1 MTVAV
6 GLFLYGTLVAL
17 VAPRVLP
24 RLTRHGV
31 FPQLGVLA
39 WLALMVSVFSS
50 WCVGL
55 AVALVDI
62 THIWFRPERLLV
74 LGLHEAEEIAIG
86 HAGVAAQLALIAAT
100 VALTVMAMV
109 LTTRWA
115 RSHRRMR
122 LRAREHAEALRL
134 TGRPMHRHESG
145 DVVVLDTAER
155 AAYCVA
161 GAPNV
166 VVVTSGALAALEDS
180 ELAAVLAHEHAHLS
194 GRHAP
199 LTAVLRAIAT
209 TLPGLRLATAGCA
222 EITRLLEMCADDK
235 AAGKHG
241 SEPLLGGLLAILGV
255 SEPAPSGALAAA
267 GTAVLARA
275 ERLVDP
281 VSPMQRATTRTALL
295 GVIAA
300 TVTGLASVAAT
311 VAFCSALLG

>member
-180 ELAAVLAHEHAHLS
+180 ELAAVLAHEHAHL
-194 GRHAP
+194 RHRHP
-199 LTAVLRAIAT
+199 LVLTVMRGLAT
-209 TLPGLRLATAGCA
+209 TFPRLRLCTVGAREVA
-222 EITRLLEMCADDK
+222 RLLEMCADD
-235 AAGKHG
+235 AAVRRHG
-241 SEPLLGGLLAILGV
+241 RAPLLSSLLTLSGA
-255 SEPAPSGALAAA
+255 APSGVLSAS
-267 GTAVLARA
+267 GVDVLARA
-275 ERLVDP
+275 ERLAAPRDGRHFHT
-281 VSPMQRATTRTALL
+281 RAGLLTGIAL
-295 GVIAA
+295 GVGGPLLIAA
-300 TVTGLASVAAT
+300 TTASGI
-311 VAFCSALLG
+311 LLCLL

>member
-1 MTVAV
+1 MTPAIALMVYGAVVATIGPPV
-6 GLFLYGTLVAL
+6 LRRLTRRGYAPRLGIVAWVVAMVGTLGAWAAAATMLTVEFATYWGHPHDALRACFTIMWSPIHEDGSDATKAVTFAIAAL
-17 VAPRVLP
+17 VAACTMAVVAR
-24 RLTRHGV
+24 
-31 FPQLGVLA
+31 A
-39 WLALMVSVFSS
+39 VSV
-50 WCVGL
+50 VREMRRRTT
-55 AVALVDI
+55 A
-62 THIWFRPERLLV
+62 
-74 LGLHEAEEIAIG
+74 
-86 HAGVAAQLALIAAT
+86 HAK
-100 VALTVMAMV
+100 
-109 LTTRWA
+109 
-115 RSHRRMR
+115 
-122 LRAREHAEALRL
+122 ALRL
-134 TGRPMHRHESG
+134 VGRRVPG
-145 DVVVLDTAER
+145 LGALVLDSPQR
-155 AAYCVA
+155 QAYCVP
-161 GAPNV
+161 GRPDTI
-166 VVVTSGALAALEDS
+166 VVTSGALAALTPDQ
-180 ELAAVLAHEHAHLS
+180 LAAVLAHEHAHLS